1 MDRRV
6 QRRGPFFGHDRA
18 PVEKPKDFKK
28 AAKKLLSYMKPH
40 LFWIVLVIAL
50 AVISTIISI
59 QLPKIMGKAV
69 TKVFN
74 GFMAKMATK
83 SLAKLFGGRAPNK
96 STMDYDGIARILIKV
111 GILAIISA
119 VLGYIQQYTMAG
131 VTQKIVYKMRKDL
144 REKMSR
150 LPLRFYDS
158 HQYGDIMSRVSN
170 DVDVISNVLQQGLI
184 QMITSA
190 VSIVGIIV
198 MMLTISP
205 SLTLF
210 TLITLI
216 LSAALVSLFVK
227 KSQIHFANRQKYI
240 GKLSARAEEAYG
252 GHIVLKAY
260 CKEEEEMKKFK
271 EINEKLT
278 VANLKSQFISGV
290 IRPLIFFI
298 GNLGYVIVSVLG
310 GIMVVKRKIEIG
322 DITAFIQYVRR
333 FNQPIIQIAS
343 MVNLIQS
350 ALAASER
357 IFEILEE
364 EEETPDPENP
374 IVLEK
379 AEGHIV
385 FDRVYFSYVPEKPLF
400 ENLSF
405 EVKPGYVAAIV
416 GPTGAGKT
424 TIVNLLMRF
433 YDIQSGKITI
443 DGVDIKMMRRS
454 DLRKLFGMVLQDTW
468 LFHGTIKENIAF
480 GKENAT
486 EEEIIEAAKR
496 AHAHHF
502 IMALPDGY
510 NTVIDEGMSNLSQ
523 GERQLITIA
532 RAFLADPDI
541 LILDEATSNVDT
553 LTEAYIQ
560 MALRDIMKGRTN
572 FVIAHRLSTI
582 KNADVIFVM
591 NEGKIIEIGTHKE
604 LLEKGGFYSQLY
616 RSQFLGALVED

>member
-1 MDRRV
+1 VDRRV

-468 LFHGTIKENIAF
+468 LFHGTIRENIAF

>member
-1 MDRRV
+1 MDRRAH
-6 QRRGPFFGHDRA
+6 RRGPFFGHGRGPA
-18 PVEKPKDFKK
+18 EKPKDFKK
-28 AAKKLLSYMKPH
+28 AARKLISYMKPH
-40 LFWIVLVIAL
+40 LFWIILVVTL
-50 AVISTIISI
+50 AVISTVISI

-83 SLAKLFGGRAPNK
+83 SLAKLFGGKAPNR
-96 STMDYDGIARILIKV
+96 STMDYKGIARILTKV
-111 GILAIISA
+111 GILAVISA
-119 VLGYIQQYTMAG
+119 VLGYIQQYIMAG
-131 VTQKIVYKMRKDL
+131 VTQKVVYRMRRDL

-150 LPLRFYDS
+150 LPLKFYDS
-158 HQYGDIMSRVSN
+158 HSYGDVMSRVSN
-170 DVDVISNVLQQGLI
+170 DVDVISNVLQQGLV
-184 QMITSA
+184 QTITSV
-190 VSIVGIIV
+190 VSIIGIIV
-198 MMLTISP
+198 MMITISP

-210 TLITLI
+210 TLITLA
-216 LSAALVSLFVK
+216 LSAVLVSFFVK
-227 KSQIHFANRQKYI
+227 KSQVYFSNRQKYI

-260 CKEEEEMKKFK
+260 GKEEEEMKKFE
-271 EINEKLT
+271 EINEKLAM
-278 VANLKSQFISGV
+278 ANLKSQFISGV

-310 GIMVVKRKIEIG
+310 GVMVVKKTIEIG

-333 FNQPIIQIAS
+333 FNQPIIQMAS

-357 IFEILEE
+357 IFEVLEE
-364 EEETPDPENP
+364 EEESPDPENP
-374 IVLEK
+374 VVLEK
-379 AEGHIV
+379 AEGHVV
-385 FDRVYFSYVPEKPLF
+385 FDKVYFSYVPEKPLF

-468 LFHGTIKENIAF
+468 LFHGTIRENIAF
-480 GKENAT
+480 GREGAT

-496 AHAHHF
+496 AYAHNF
-502 IMALPDGY
+502 IMALPEGY
-510 NTVIDEGMSNLSQ
+510 DTVIDEGMSNLSQ

-591 NEGKIIEIGTHKE
+591 NEGKIIEIGTHEE

-616 RSQFLGALVED
+616 KSQFLGALVED

>member
-379 AEGHIV
+379 AEGHVV

-468 LFHGTIKENIAF
+468 LFHGTIRENIAF

>member
-6 QRRGPFFGHDRA
+6 QRRGPFFGHGRA

>member
-468 LFHGTIKENIAF
+468 LFHGTIRENIAF

>member
-1 MDRRV
+1 MDRRS
-6 QRRGPFFGHDRA
+6 QRRGPFFGHGRG

-28 AAKKLLSYMKPH
+28 AARKLISYMKPH
-40 LFWIVLVIAL
+40 LFWIVLVITL

-59 QLPKIMGKAV
+59 QLPKITGKAV

-74 GFMAKMATK
+74 GFMTKMATK
-83 SLAKLFGGRAPNK
+83 SLAKLFGGKAPNK
-96 STMDYDGIARILIKV
+96 STMDYDGIAKILMKV
-111 GILAIISA
+111 GILAVISA
-119 VLGYIQQYTMAG
+119 VLGYIQQYIMAG
-131 VTQKIVYKMRKDL
+131 VTQKVVYRMRKDL

-158 HQYGDIMSRVSN
+158 HQYGDVMSRVSN
-170 DVDVISNVLQQGLI
+170 DVDVISNVLQQGLV
-184 QMITSA
+184 QTITSA

-198 MMLTISP
+198 MMITISP

-210 TLITLI
+210 TLITLA
-216 LSAALVSLFVK
+216 LSAALVSFFVK
-227 KSQIHFANRQKYI
+227 KSQVYFKDRQKYI

-260 CKEEEEMKKFK
+260 AKEDEELEKFK

-278 VANLKSQFISGV
+278 TANLKSQFISGV

-310 GIMVVKRKIEIG
+310 GVMVVKKRIEIG

-364 EEETPDPENP
+364 EEEAPDPENP
-374 IVLEK
+374 VVLEK
-379 AEGHIV
+379 AEGHVV
-385 FDRVYFSYVPEKPLF
+385 FDRVHFSYVPEKPLF

-443 DGVDIKMMRRS
+443 DRVDTKMMRRS
-454 DLRKLFGMVLQDTW
+454 DLRRLFGMVLQDTW

-480 GKENAT
+480 GKEGAT

-510 NTVIDEGMSNLSQ
+510 DTVIDEGMSNLSQ

-582 KNADVIFVM
+582 KNADIIFVM
-591 NEGKIIEIGTHKE
+591 NEGKIIEIGTHGE
-604 LLEKGGFYSQLY
+604 LLRKGGFYSQLY
-616 RSQFLGALVED
+616 KSQFLGALVD